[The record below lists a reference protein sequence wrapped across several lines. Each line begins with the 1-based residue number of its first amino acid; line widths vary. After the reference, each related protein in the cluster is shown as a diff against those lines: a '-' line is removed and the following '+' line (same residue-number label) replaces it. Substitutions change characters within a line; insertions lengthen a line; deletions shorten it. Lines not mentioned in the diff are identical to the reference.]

1 MFVRK
6 HVLCVQLYIQYIFLF
21 LMKYCH
27 SESYLQRSSVWA
39 LVFTKNIF
47 VSNPVSWHMRCLIQS
62 KAKCWSFVQLLII
75 KFLTQDKS
83 KRFSACQHAAAAI
96 LNVGF
101 KRRHQMDKLRLGNQI
116 LRMFGTFCL
125 VQRNSISNFKDF
137 GEFRLI
143 FCFICWLF
151 GQHQLTFD
159 IRILWVRIQTEGEHT
174 YLARRST
181 MITKVVPLGW
191 GLSIAH
197 RLGWPLRLPQT
208 WVTRAR
214 NFW

>member
-1 MFVRK
+1 MYYVSN
-6 HVLCVQLYIQYIFLF
+6 YIFNIYSSFWWSIAILKVICKGR
-21 LMKYCH
+21 L
-27 SESYLQRSSVWA
+27 SELLSLQKISLYPIR
-39 LVFTKNIF
+39 LVDT
-47 VSNPVSWHMRCLIQS
+47 WGALIQS

-75 KFLTQDKS
+75 KFLTQDES

-101 KRRHQMDKLRLGNQI
+101 KRRHQMDKLRLENQM
-116 LRMFGTFCL
+116 LPLFGTFCL
-125 VQRNSISNFKDF
+125 VQRNSIIELKHIRA
-137 GEFRLI
+137 FRLI
-143 FCFICWLF
+143 LCFICWLF
-151 GQHQLTFD
+151 GQRQLTFD
-159 IRILWVRIQTEGEHT
+159 IRILWVRTQTMGEHT

-191 GLSIAH
+191 GLSIAP